1 MINKFSIF
9 NGVKYFSLGIFQNY
23 LLFIPDK
30 KYIKYFTSTSQVESR
45 KSNGTLAE
53 SIENITK
60 SDSNLAP
67 TFVDHHLLP
76 DMDFN
81 RHCLT
86 RNNTSI
92 PKAVVNLYISDT
104 LGPQLKK
111 LSIYFTLGNCL
122 FGSIKLTKNVDP
134 DKHKYVG

>member
-1 MINKFSIF
+1 MIDKFSIF

-23 LLFIPDK
+23 LVFIPDK
-30 KYIKYFTSTSQVESR
+30 KYIKYFTSTSEVESR
-45 KSNGTLAE
+45 KSNGMSAE

-76 DMDFN
+76 DMNFN
-81 RHCLT
+81 RHCLI

-92 PKAVVNLYISDT
+92 HKTIVNLYISYT
-104 LGPQLKK
+104 VGPQLKK
-111 LSIYFTLGNCL
+111 LSTYFTLGNCL

-134 DKHKYVG
+134 DKHKYVD